1 MSPHADVL
9 PSQSYTYRIIYDGNY
24 TGVVGSN
31 SFSISIDPILT
42 DTFDWIYFG
51 VFGYGLSG
59 NSDDWIEAAVT
70 GSGSSGGSCGTDGR
84 VNAADCARDTWALY
98 VNQEGDSYNINVWD
112 SLLGQ
117 SVIFVFADDIAA
129 LPANPEENTVIA
141 TSADGRMILSKLTT
155 GEYQLNVFEPDGKV
169 SVIVFTLPLT
179 DSYRLDYGG

>member
-24 TGVVGSN
+24 TGVVGAN

-42 DTFDWIYFG
+42 DAYDTIYFG
-51 VFGYGLSG
+51 VRGYGISG
-59 NSDDWIEAAVT
+59 SSGDAVET
-70 GSGSSGGSCGTDGR
+70 SVTSSGSSGGSCGTDGR